1 MSIEIKDDLPPYVT
15 FETRPVEDRQASIE
29 QGRYISRDVDFA
41 IITPRGSKDRIERI
55 AKDWL
60 DHITMESNQDR
71 FSKVWVAGYKE
82 NYKLWKSGQE
92 IPLHGTPIVSWPG
105 LSPAQIKNF
114 QAIRMFTVE
123 DIAEANEE
131 TLGRMGPGS
140 RDIKRRAE
148 NWLKAANSTGK
159 LAESHSALE
168 EKYEALESRNKVL
181 ETRLADMALQIQQLS
196 DHQTFHPQQGSYQNH
211 NDGGQTGDVDFS

>member
-1 MSIEIKDDLPPYVT
+1 MSIEIKDDLPPYVV

-29 QGRYISRDVDFA
+29 QGHYVSKDRDFA

-55 AKDWL
+55 AEDWL
-60 DHITMESNQDR
+60 AHITMEANQDR
-71 FSKVWVAGYKE
+71 FSKTWVAGYKE

-92 IPLHGTPIVSWPG
+92 IPLHGTALVNWPG

-114 QAIRMFTVE
+114 QAYRILTVE
-123 DIAEANEE
+123 DIASANEE
-131 TLGRMGPGS
+131 TLSRMGPGS

-148 NWLKAANSTGK
+148 NWLKASESTGK

-181 ETRLADMALQIQQLS
+181 EQRLSDMALQIQQLN
-196 DHQTFHPQQGSYQNH
+196 DHQQFQPQPSYQPQA
-211 NDGGQTGDVDFS
+211 DGGQTPDVDFN